1 MSLAFFLFFELM
13 SSGGR
18 GGGLPSAM
26 LDIKGFFYPI
36 SLHRKWGER
45 GGSSVKYRI
54 KIKINQ
60 DIKYY

>member
-1 MSLAFFLFFELM
+1 MSLASLVIFEAMTSVGL
-13 SSGGR
+13 

-36 SLHRKWGER
+36 SLHRKWGEK